1 MAVVERWPLLGR
13 RGVMT
18 PLFFRW
24 GVGGKS
30 TTCLLCL
37 VMLIVTYNGN

>member
-18 PLFFRW
+18 PLFFS
-24 GVGGKS
+24 VGGGGEEYD
-30 TTCLLCL
+30 
-37 VMLIVTYNGN
+37 VFIVPRHAYCNL